1 MANDEAK
8 TVQTALGKKLK
19 KLVADLEKTKQ
30 RIAKDRDILRDQ
42 VDEANAILEDMDM
55 ADGELNEAIRSI
67 DRVADDLS
75 KYL

>member
-8 TVQTALGKKLK
+8 AVQTALGKKLK

-42 VDEANAILEDMDM
+42 VDEANAILEDMEMGDH
-55 ADGELNEAIRSI
+55 ELTEAIRTI